1 MDAILGALG
10 RASLQGAIVIAAV
23 WLVCRLIPRLPA
35 SVRCG
40 LWWLACARLVLGL
53 VWAEPVRLAVLPAAE
68 PVVSVR
74 HPEARD
80 ELKDLGG
87 RTSPPP
93 RSFRLVPRPQD
104 DVPGL
109 NLMSWQTAL
118 LALWSTGVLALLGL
132 TLWQHRRARQVV
144 RRSAPVEEA
153 WLSGLFG
160 DLREQLGVPRSTAV
174 RLSSEVETPQVLGL
188 VRPVVLL
195 PAAAPAR
202 LSRPEI
208 AMTLCHELVH
218 VRRGDLWLGWVPA
231 LAQRLFFFHPL
242 ALLAVREYALARE
255 AACDAEVLRVLDPA
269 PETYGR
275 LLLRLG
281 VSPQTPK
288 LAAAGAAPS
297 FQILKRRLQMLQN
310 SSDKKRLHPAW
321 WALVAC
327 AALAGLIPFTITA
340 QEAPPAPEA
349 PPAVEALPAPPAP
362 VSQAELPP
370 PAPARAPLP
379 VARVAQHHA
388 PPPAPPA
395 PPAPP
400 TPPTPPTPPH
410 PVRLGMHGDGDSY
423 VLLLSGKSTI
433 MSGSTWDIAKARK
446 LRKSDDEQLFW
457 FEHGGKEYVVHDAA
471 TVARVKALFEPQQKL
486 GEQQGELGAKQGE
499 LGARQGALGA
509 QQAQQGVKQA
519 ELGARMARLAA
530 EQARL
535 AQEDKS
541 TESLEAQMEQLEKEQ
556 DQLAKPQ
563 EDLGRQQE
571 ALGRQQE
578 ELGRQQ
584 EALGRQQEALAK
596 EAEKQLKALTDSAIA
611 NGTAQEVK

>member
-1 MDAILGALG
+1 MTW
-10 RASLQGAIVIAAV
+10 Q
-23 WLVCRLIPRLPA
+23 
-35 SVRCG
+35 
-40 LWWLACARLVLGL
+40 
-53 VWAEPVRLAVLPAAE
+53 PV
-68 PVVSVR
+68 
-74 HPEARD
+74 
-80 ELKDLGG
+80 
-87 RTSPPP
+87 
-93 RSFRLVPRPQD
+93 
-104 DVPGL
+104 
-109 NLMSWQTAL
+109 L
-118 LALWSTGVLALLGL
+118 LALWSTGVLALLSL

-144 RRSAPVEEA
+144 RRAAPVEEP

-174 RLSSEVETPQVLGL
+174 RLSAEVETPQVMGL

-208 AMTLCHELVH
+208 AMTLCHELLH

-242 ALLAVREYALARE
+242 ALLAVREYVLARE

-327 AALAGLIPFTITA
+327 AAVAGLIPFTITA
-340 QEAPPAPEA
+340 QEAAPAPEA

-362 VSQAELPP
+362 VSQQDL
-370 PAPARAPLP
+370 PAPAAAPEAPLP
-379 VARVAQHHA
+379 VAHVAQHQA
-388 PPPAPPA
+388 PPPVPPTA
-395 PPAPP
+395 P

-410 PVRLGMHGDGDSY
+410 PVRLGSHHNGDSY
-423 VLLLSGKSTI
+423 ILLLSGKSTI
-433 MSGSTWDIAKARK
+433 MSGSMDDIAKARK
-446 LRKSDDEQLFW
+446 LRRNDNEQLFW
-457 FEHGGKEYVVHDAA
+457 FERDGKEYVIRDAA
-471 TVARVKALFEPQQKL
+471 TLARVKALFEPQQKL
-486 GEQQGELGAKQGE
+486 GAEQGALGAKQGE

-509 QQAQQGVKQA
+509 LQGRQGAKQA
-519 ELGARMARLAA
+519 ELGAKMARLSA
-530 EQARL
+530 EQVRL
-535 AQEDKS
+535 EQEGKS
-541 TESLEAQMEQLEKEQ
+541 TESVEAEFRQLEKELKAASP
-556 DQLAKPQ
+556 DQ

-571 ALGRQQE
+571 ELGRQQA

-584 EALGRQQEALAK
+584 EALGRQQEALAH
-596 EAEKQLKALTDSAIA
+596 EAEKQLAALTDNAIA